1 MIKLVV
7 HLMYMQIE
15 IKIVL
20 YIQDNLPFSIR
31 FSLTQI
37 LLMVC
42 KYLNLVVHLF
52 NLTIIHQCLQMHFLM
67 LGYSC
72 LHSFICNA
80 HLLLQNVLNIQSFIH
95 KIK

>member
-7 HLMYMQIE
+7 HVMSMQIE

-20 YIQDNLPFSIR
+20 YIQDNLPFSIW

-52 NLTIIHQCLQMHFLM
+52 NLTIIHQHLQVHFLM

-80 HLLLQNVLNIQSFIH
+80 HLLLQTVLKIESYIH
-95 KIK
+95 KIE

>member
-1 MIKLVV
+1 VIKLVV
-7 HLMYMQIE
+7 HLMSMQIE

-20 YIQDNLPFSIR
+20 YVQDNLPFSIW
-31 FSLTQI
+31 FSLAQI
-37 LLMVC
+37 LLMVS

-52 NLTIIHQCLQMHFLM
+52 NLTIIHQCLQVHFLI

-80 HLLLQNVLNIQSFIH
+80 HLLLQNVLNIESFVH
-95 KIK
+95 KIE

>member
-1 MIKLVV
+1 VIKLVV
-7 HLMYMQIE
+7 HLMSMQIE

-20 YIQDNLPFSIR
+20 YIQNNLPFSIW
-31 FSLTQI
+31 FSLAQI

-52 NLTIIHQCLQMHFLM
+52 NLTIIHQCLQVYFLI

-80 HLLLQNVLNIQSFIH
+80 HLLLQNVLNIESFVH
-95 KIK
+95 KIE

>member
-7 HLMYMQIE
+7 HLMSMQIE

-20 YIQDNLPFSIR
+20 YVQDNLPFSIW
-31 FSLTQI
+31 FSLAQI
-37 LLMVC
+37 LLMVS

-52 NLTIIHQCLQMHFLM
+52 NLTIIHQCLQVHFLI

-80 HLLLQNVLNIQSFIH
+80 HLLLQNVLNIESFVH
-95 KIK
+95 KIE